1 MQKADLI
8 ERSIDRFFAIG
19 NPEIGKTERDLSRVQ
34 VSAKN
39 IWSGVL
45 EDKAD
50 ILCQFGNGTGFRI
63 LSENFDIA
71 RRGHKKTVELLDKR
85 GLPGA
90 VLTDNLRQTRR
101 D

>member
-1 MQKADLI
+1 VY
-8 ERSIDRFFAIG
+8 G
-19 NPEIGKTERDLSRVQ
+19 IGKEHMV
-34 VSAKN
+34 
-39 IWSGVL
+39 GVL

-90 VLTDNLRQTRR
+90 ILTDNRDKLAATDREADVFSAQTSS
-101 D
+101 